1 MLAWFNK
8 ILTFKSLNNKFF
20 TNKSWSRG
28 KIKNNREKIIKVFF
42 KGEIPFLSSINP
54 KIKNTK

>member
-1 MLAWFNK
+1 MLIF
-8 ILTFKSLNNKFF
+8 ISLNIKFF

-28 KIKNNREKIIKVFF
+28 KIKNKREKIIKVFF

-54 KIKNTK
+54 KKKH

>member
-8 ILTFKSLNNKFF
+8 ILIFIYLNTKFFINKF
-20 TNKSWSRG
+20 WSRG
-28 KIKNNREKIIKVFF
+28 KIRNNREKIIKVFF
-42 KGEIPFLSSINP
+42 KGETPFLSSIKP